1 MFVQTYAL
9 TRLKD
14 LKLYTS
20 RRGIKKYLKLISVKY
35 LVFVSAKKG
44 IACFS
49 IICFGERKTLE
60 AHDIAR
66 SHIFLISFFVA

>member
-44 IACFS
+44 LHASALFV
-49 IICFGERKTLE
+49 LE
-60 AHDIAR
+60 KEKR
-66 SHIFLISFFVA
+66 